1 MSSAYALCMYQNTQQ
16 TLLDNAQQFYRETIR
31 EVGEK
36 MIAQIKHDI
45 ADPYCTV
52 ESADECDLHPE
63 VLARMHADSLPD
75 AEQMVFLHG
84 FAHDMN
90 DGIQLDWYRGL
101 EDELRAGITSNINR
115 EMYAILMYALEEVYA
130 DYLTRVPSPE
140 TTE

>member
-36 MIAQIKHDI
+36 MIAKIERDI
-45 ADPYCTV
+45 ADPECSI
-52 ESADECDLHPE
+52 ESAEECDLHPE
-63 VLARMHADSLPD
+63 ECATEHADSLPD
-75 AEQMVFLHG
+75 EEQMVFLHG

-101 EDELRAGITSNINR
+101 EDELRAGITSNINK
-115 EMYAILMYALEEVYA
+115 EMHLILLFALDEVYK
-130 DYLTRVPSPE
+130 DYLRLPTTE

>member
-1 MSSAYALCMYQNTQQ
+1 MSSAYALCMYQNTQR

-63 VLARMHADSLPD
+63 EFAGKHSDLLTT

-84 FAHDMN
+84 WAHDMN
-90 DGIQLDWYRGL
+90 DGVQLDWFREL
-101 EDELRAGITSNINR
+101 EDQRRNGITSTIDKQ
-115 EMYAILMYALEEVYA
+115 MFAILQSALEEVYEE
-130 DYLTRVPSPE
+130 YCTPTTE